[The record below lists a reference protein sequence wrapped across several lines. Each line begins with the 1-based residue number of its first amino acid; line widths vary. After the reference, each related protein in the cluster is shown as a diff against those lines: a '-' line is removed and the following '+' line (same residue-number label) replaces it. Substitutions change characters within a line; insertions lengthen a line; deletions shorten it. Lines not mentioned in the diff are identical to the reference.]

1 MGNTGTV
8 AVYADVYFI
17 INMSMDALCL
27 FLSSLILRRKVKI
40 VRLAAASG
48 AGAIFALAMLFVR
61 VGNILSVLLSAA
73 SALLI
78 CLIAFGT
85 DARTLFSSCCCFF
98 ASSFLLGGA
107 MSAILSGLELSFS
120 PDQSENSD
128 EPARSAARIFAAIGA
143 AMLCAAITYLSTKIA
158 SKRAKSAN
166 VDITFDDRSVRF
178 EALVDSGNLLRD
190 PLSLSP
196 VVFTTGENIAALLG
210 DMAAYLTPERI
221 CDAPD
226 ALKARVRFIPCK
238 SEGGQRLVAAF
249 LPDSICVCGQNCRAC
264 VALGQSGNDYG
275 GYGGI
280 VPDSIV
286 I

>member
-120 PDQSENSD
+120 PDQSESANAH
-128 EPARSAARIFAAIGA
+128 PRSATRFFAALGA
-143 AMLCAAITYLSTKIA
+143 AILCAGITYLFTRIA
-158 SKRAKSAN
+158 SRRAKSAN
-166 VDITFDDRSVRF
+166 VAITFDSRTVRF

-196 VVFTTGENIAALLG
+196 VVFTTCEHVTALLG
-210 DMAAYLTPERI
+210 DMAAYLSPERI

-264 VALGQSGNDYG
+264 VALGQSGRDYG